1 MLCFFPSIVVLRK
14 NQMQQFN
21 LSKGMNLL
29 YLSWGVN
36 PTSKSETDIVQLV
49 NFIHAS
55 IEVSDLVPPLQGEG
69 VLDANIVETLQWRTR
84 PFLHAFGRTVRMF
97 QFKHFS

>member
-1 MLCFFPSIVVLRK
+1 
-14 NQMQQFN
+14 
-21 LSKGMNLL
+21 MNLL

-69 VLDANIVETLQWRTR
+69 VLDANIV
-84 PFLHAFGRTVRMF
+84 
-97 QFKHFS
+97 KHSRSEYQGLVMSYNVYIVLSVLFEMHYYLTSFVSTF

>member
-1 MLCFFPSIVVLRK
+1 
-14 NQMQQFN
+14 MQQFN

-36 PTSKSETDIVQLV
+36 PTSKTVQLV

-69 VLDANIVETLQWRTR
+69 VLDANIV
-84 PFLHAFGRTVRMF
+84 
-97 QFKHFS
+97 KHSRSEYQGLVMSYNVYIVLSVLFEMHYYLTSFVSTF